1 MLDILIPDLD
11 NRSSLRIIKRKFP
24 LRHSLKQ
31 GVTQRISYRDASVFD
46 QRAVNL
52 TSLNIVKNEFLVTIQ
67 LATNQLEQFITSRER
82 QDLIQACL
90 ESFQQIEG
98 VLRVVELRGADMLAG
113 EIVSALKTVPTDS
126 DASYDAML
134 ASVSTASFVVTRYF
148 EYVQQFER
156 SMPVLLL
163 PFINDLRA
171 ARKLPLLPDSYF
183 LVMNA
188 DGEPKHS
195 NTVDSFTGDAARRFR
210 HMFQVGLLGVLQGQN
225 ADYSLGLMQRALERT
240 AAMASGKSFEKVL
253 WAASVSLRAIREK
266 HMSLYTTRKMLFS
279 ALDRQLKQLVQQ
291 GESFLDVPTD
301 ASLLREFIYIVAVSG
316 SESEQA
322 KAVRSA
328 FAVMPMGYSEADVE
342 EELNNLRGPGL
353 STVQSVAEV
362 IREELRSSKNALEMA
377 SQGGGDIVTTYPD
390 MIASLTRIADTLSVV
405 GLASPGQVLRD
416 QVKKISQWDSDGH
429 AANGGELIE
438 VADTLLYIESTVS
451 ALQNINLSQSK
462 LAETNALGKDQI
474 IAQSQLAEAEKVVID
489 EAQAGLSLIKRAM
502 ASYAESGYDSI
513 HISNLGKSLNSVRG
527 ALILMNM
534 SRAAKVA
541 ESCIQFV
548 DTKLLRGDASGA
560 IQQLMET
567 FADAVMSLEYFLE
580 AYIAVHKQDNS
591 ILEIA
596 EESVKALGY
605 PVN

>member
-1 MLDILIPDLD
+1 
-11 NRSSLRIIKRKFP
+11 
-24 LRHSLKQ
+24 
-31 GVTQRISYRDASVFD
+31 VFD

-52 TSLNIVKNEFLVTIQ
+52 TSLNIVKGEFLATIQ
-67 LATNQLEQFITSRER
+67 LATNQLEQFISSRER
-82 QDLIQACL
+82 QDLVQSCL
-90 ESFQQIEG
+90 ESFQQIDG
-98 VLRVVELRGADMLAG
+98 VLRMVQLRGADMLAG
-113 EIVSALKTVPTDS
+113 EIVDALKSVPVGA

-134 ASVSTASFVVTRYF
+134 AAVSTASFVVTRYF
-148 EYVQQFER
+148 EYVQQFEK

-171 ARKLPLLPDSYF
+171 TRKLAPIPDSHF
-183 LVMNA
+183 LVMNPVGA
-188 DGEPKHS
+188 PEQHGAVEPFS
-195 NTVDSFTGDAARRFR
+195 SDAARRFR

-240 AAMASGKSFEKVL
+240 NAMASGKPFAKVL
-253 WAASVSLRAIREK
+253 WSAAVSLRAIRET
-266 HMSLYTTRKMLFS
+266 HMALLTPRKMLFS
-279 ALDRQLKQLVQQ
+279 ALDRQLKQLVAQ
-291 GESFLDVPTD
+291 GEGFLDSAFD
-301 ASLLREFIYIVAVSG
+301 ESLLRGFVYIVAASG
-316 SESEQA
+316 SESEHA
-322 KAVRSA
+322 KAVRSV
-328 FAVMPMGYSEADVE
+328 FAVMPMGYCESDVE

-377 SQGGGDIVTTYPD
+377 SQGGGDIVATYPD

-405 GLASPGQVLRD
+405 GLASPGQVLRE
-416 QVKKISQWDSDGH
+416 QVNKIRQWDQDAH
-429 AANGGELIE
+429 AANNSELIE

-451 ALQNINLSQSK
+451 ALQNINLSQAK

-474 IAQSQLAEAEKVVID
+474 IAKSQLAEAEKVVLD
-489 EAQAGLSLIKRAM
+489 EAQAGLALIKRAM
-502 ASYAESGYDSI
+502 ASYAESGFDPI

-534 SRAAKVA
+534 ARAAKVA

-548 DTKLLRGDASGA
+548 DTKLLRGDSSGA

>member
-1 MLDILIPDLD
+1 M
-11 NRSSLRIIKRKFP
+11 
-24 LRHSLKQ
+24 
-31 GVTQRISYRDASVFD
+31 FD

-82 QDLIQACL
+82 QDLIQSCL

-98 VLRVVELRGADMLAG
+98 VLRVVELRGADLLAG
-113 EIVSALKTVPTDS
+113 EIVSALKTVPADA

-171 ARKLPLLPDSYF
+171 IRKLSLLPDSYF
-183 LVMNA
+183 LVMNS
-188 DGEPKHS
+188 DGEPTHR
-195 NTVDSFTGDAARRFR
+195 NPIDSFTSDAARRFR

-240 AAMASGKSFEKVL
+240 SAMTSGKSFEKVI
-253 WAASVSLRAIREK
+253 WVAAVSLSVIREK
-266 HMSLYTTRKMLFS
+266 HMALQTSRKMLFS

-291 GESFLDVPTD
+291 GESFLELSTD
-301 ASLLREFIYIVAVSG
+301 TSLLREFAYIVSVSG
-316 SESEQA
+316 SESERA

-328 FAVMPMGYSEADVE
+328 FAVMPMGYSESDVE

-416 QVKKISQWDSDGH
+416 QVKKISQWDNDKH
-429 AANGGELIE
+429 AANNSELIE

-451 ALQNINLSQSK
+451 ALQNINLSQAK

-474 IAQSQLAEAEKVVID
+474 IAKSQLAEAEKVVID

>member
-1 MLDILIPDLD
+1 M
-11 NRSSLRIIKRKFP
+11 
-24 LRHSLKQ
+24 
-31 GVTQRISYRDASVFD
+31 FD
-46 QRAVNL
+46 QREVNL
-52 TSLNIVKNEFLVTIQ
+52 TSLNIVKNEFLATIQ
-67 LATNQLEQFITSRER
+67 LATNQLEQFITSRDR
-82 QDLIQACL
+82 QDLVQSCL
-90 ESFQQIEG
+90 ESFQQIDG
-98 VLRVVELRGADMLAG
+98 VLRIVQLKGADLLAG
-113 EIVSALKTVPTDS
+113 EIVSALKTVPAAA

-134 ASVSTASFVVTRYF
+134 AAISTASFVITRYF

-156 SMPVLLL
+156 SMPVLLI

-171 ARKLPLLPDSYF
+171 TRKLAPLPDSYF

-188 DGEPKHS
+188 DAAPDYRSTGNEFS
-195 NTVDSFTGDAARRFR
+195 SDSARRFR

-240 AAMASGKSFEKVL
+240 NAISSGKIFSKVL
-253 WAASVSLRAIREK
+253 WAAAVSLQVIREK
-266 HMSLYTTRKMLFS
+266 HMALYTSRKMLFS

-291 GESFLDVPTD
+291 GESFLDAAIDET
-301 ASLLREFIYIVAVSG
+301 LLRGFVYIVVVSG

-322 KAVRSA
+322 KTIRNT
-328 FAVMPMGYSEADVE
+328 FAVMPMGYCESDVQD
-342 EELNNLRGPGL
+342 ELNNLRGPGL

-377 SQGGGDIVTTYPD
+377 SQGGGDIITTYPD
-390 MIASLTRIADTLSVV
+390 MISSLTRVADTLSVV

-416 QVKKISQWDSDGH
+416 QVNKIKQWDQDGH
-429 AANGGELIE
+429 AANNGELVE

-451 ALQNINLSQSK
+451 ALQNINLSQAK

-474 IAQSQLAEAEKVVID
+474 IAQSQLAEAEKVVLD
-489 EAQAGLSLIKRAM
+489 EAQAGLALIKRAM
-502 ASYAESGYDSI
+502 ASYAESGYDAA

-567 FADAVMSLEYFLE
+567 FADAVMSLEYFIE
-580 AYIAVHKQDNS
+580 AYIAVHKQDSS

>member
-1 MLDILIPDLD
+1 M
-11 NRSSLRIIKRKFP
+11 
-24 LRHSLKQ
+24 
-31 GVTQRISYRDASVFD
+31 FD

-98 VLRVVELRGADMLAG
+98 VLRVVELRGADLLAG
-113 EIVSALKTVPTDS
+113 EIVSALKTVPADA

-163 PFINDLRA
+163 PFINDLRVT
-171 ARKLPLLPDSYF
+171 RKLSLLPDSYF
-183 LVMNA
+183 LVMNSE
-188 DGEPKHS
+188 GEPQHR
-195 NTVDSFTGDAARRFR
+195 NPVDSFTGDAARRFR

-240 AAMASGKSFEKVL
+240 AAMTSGKLFEKVL
-253 WAASVSLRAIREK
+253 WAAAVSLSAIREK
-266 HMSLYTTRKMLFS
+266 HMALQTSRKMLFS

-291 GESFLDVPTD
+291 GESFLDVPAD
-301 ASLLREFIYIVAVSG
+301 ASLLREFVYIVTVSG

-328 FAVMPMGYSEADVE
+328 FAVMPMGYSEADVQ

-390 MIASLTRIADTLSVV
+390 MITSLTRIADTLSVV

-416 QVKKISQWDSDGH
+416 QVKKISQWDNDKH
-429 AANGGELIE
+429 AANNSELVE

-451 ALQNINLSQSK
+451 ALQNINLSQAK

-502 ASYAESGYDSI
+502 ASYAESGYDPI

>member
-1 MLDILIPDLD
+1 M
-11 NRSSLRIIKRKFP
+11 
-24 LRHSLKQ
+24 
-31 GVTQRISYRDASVFD
+31 FD

-98 VLRVVELRGADMLAG
+98 VLRVVELRGADLLAG
-113 EIVSALKTVPTDS
+113 EIVSALKTVPADA

-171 ARKLPLLPDSYF
+171 IRKLSLLPDSYF
-183 LVMNA
+183 LIMNS
-188 DGEPKHS
+188 DGEPKHR
-195 NTVDSFTGDAARRFR
+195 NPVDSFTGDAARRFR

-253 WAASVSLRAIREK
+253 WAAAVALSAIREK
-266 HMSLYTTRKMLFS
+266 HMALQTSRKMLFS

-291 GESFLDVPTD
+291 GESFLDIATD
-301 ASLLREFIYIVAVSG
+301 TSLLREFIYIVSVSG

-377 SQGGGDIVTTYPD
+377 SQGGGDIVATYPD

-416 QVKKISQWDSDGH
+416 QVKKISQWDSDSH

-451 ALQNINLSQSK
+451 ALQNINLSQAK

>member
-1 MLDILIPDLD
+1 M
-11 NRSSLRIIKRKFP
+11 
-24 LRHSLKQ
+24 
-31 GVTQRISYRDASVFD
+31 FD

-98 VLRVVELRGADMLAG
+98 VLRVVELRGADLLAG
-113 EIVSALKTVPTDS
+113 EIVSALKTVPADA

-163 PFINDLRA
+163 PFINDLRVT
-171 ARKLPLLPDSYF
+171 RKLSLLPDSYF
-183 LVMNA
+183 LVMNSE
-188 DGEPKHS
+188 GEPQHR
-195 NTVDSFTGDAARRFR
+195 NPVDSFTGDAARRFR

-240 AAMASGKSFEKVL
+240 AAMTSGKLFEKVL
-253 WAASVSLRAIREK
+253 WAAAVSLSAIREK
-266 HMSLYTTRKMLFS
+266 HMALQTSRKMLFS

-291 GESFLDVPTD
+291 GASFLDVPAD
-301 ASLLREFIYIVAVSG
+301 ASLLREFVYIVTVSG

-328 FAVMPMGYSEADVE
+328 FAVMPMGYSEADVQ

-416 QVKKISQWDSDGH
+416 QVKKISQWDNDKH
-429 AANGGELIE
+429 AANNSELVE

-451 ALQNINLSQSK
+451 ALQNINLSQAK

-502 ASYAESGYDSI
+502 ASYAESGYDPI

>member
-1 MLDILIPDLD
+1 M
-11 NRSSLRIIKRKFP
+11 
-24 LRHSLKQ
+24 
-31 GVTQRISYRDASVFD
+31 FD

-82 QDLIQACL
+82 QDLIQSCL

-98 VLRVVELRGADMLAG
+98 VLRVVELRGADLLAG
-113 EIVSALKTVPTDS
+113 EIVSALKTVPTDA

-163 PFINDLRA
+163 PFINDLRVT
-171 ARKLPLLPDSYF
+171 RKLSLLPDSYF
-183 LVMNA
+183 LVMNSE
-188 DGEPKHS
+188 GEPQHR
-195 NTVDSFTGDAARRFR
+195 NPVDSFTGDAARRFR

-240 AAMASGKSFEKVL
+240 AAMTSGKSFEKVL
-253 WAASVSLRAIREK
+253 WAAAVSLSAIREK
-266 HMSLYTTRKMLFS
+266 HMGLQTSRKMLFS

-291 GESFLDVPTD
+291 GESFLDVPAD
-301 ASLLREFIYIVAVSG
+301 ASLLREFVYIVTVSG

-328 FAVMPMGYSEADVE
+328 FAVMPMGYSEADVQ

-416 QVKKISQWDSDGH
+416 QVKKISQWDNDKH
-429 AANGGELIE
+429 AANNSELVE

-451 ALQNINLSQSK
+451 ALQNINLSQAK
-462 LAETNALGKDQI
+462 LAETNALGKEQI

>member
-1 MLDILIPDLD
+1 
-11 NRSSLRIIKRKFP
+11 
-24 LRHSLKQ
+24 
-31 GVTQRISYRDASVFD
+31 VFD

-98 VLRVVELRGADMLAG
+98 VLRVVELRGADLLAG
-113 EIVSALKTVPTDS
+113 EIVSALKTVPADA

-163 PFINDLRA
+163 PFINDLRVT
-171 ARKLPLLPDSYF
+171 RKLSLLPDSYF
-183 LVMNA
+183 LVMNSE
-188 DGEPKHS
+188 GEPQHR
-195 NTVDSFTGDAARRFR
+195 NPVDSFTGDAARRFR

-240 AAMASGKSFEKVL
+240 AAMTSGKLFEKVL
-253 WAASVSLRAIREK
+253 WAAAVSLSAIREK
-266 HMSLYTTRKMLFS
+266 HMALQTSRKMLFS

-291 GESFLDVPTD
+291 GESFLDVPAD
-301 ASLLREFIYIVAVSG
+301 ASLLREFVYIVTVSG

-328 FAVMPMGYSEADVE
+328 FAVMPMGYSEADVQ

-416 QVKKISQWDSDGH
+416 QVKKISQWDNDKH
-429 AANGGELIE
+429 AANNSELVE

-451 ALQNINLSQSK
+451 ALQNINLSQAK

-502 ASYAESGYDSI
+502 ASYAESGYDPI

>member
-1 MLDILIPDLD
+1 M
-11 NRSSLRIIKRKFP
+11 
-24 LRHSLKQ
+24 
-31 GVTQRISYRDASVFD
+31 FD

-52 TSLNIVKNEFLVTIQ
+52 TSLNIVKNEFLATIQ
-67 LATNQLEQFITSRER
+67 LATNQLEQFISSRER
-82 QDLIQACL
+82 QDLILSCL

-98 VLRVVELRGADMLAG
+98 VLRIVELQGADLLAS
-113 EIVSALKTVPTDS
+113 EIVAALKATPADA
-126 DASYDAML
+126 DASHDTVLGAI
-134 ASVSTASFVVTRYF
+134 STASFVLTRYF

-156 SMPVLLL
+156 SMPILLL
-163 PFINDLRA
+163 SFINDLRI
-171 ARKLPLLPDSYF
+171 ARKLAPLPDSYF

-188 DGEPKHS
+188 EGSRS
-195 NTVDSFTGDAARRFR
+195 NGSIGSEFSSDAARRFR

-240 AAMASGKSFEKVL
+240 DAMSSGKALGKVV
-253 WAASVSLRAIREK
+253 WAAAISLSVIREK
-266 HMSLYTTRKMLFS
+266 RMSLHTARKMLFS

-291 GESFLDVPTD
+291 GENFLETKPDE
-301 ASLLREFIYIVAVSG
+301 SLLKGFVYIVAASG

-322 KAVRSA
+322 KAVRST
-328 FAVMPMGYSEADVE
+328 FAVMPMSYCEADVE

-377 SQGGGDIVTTYPD
+377 SQGGGDIVSTYPD

-405 GLASPGQVLRD
+405 GLASPGQILRD
-416 QVKKISQWDSDGH
+416 QVSRVRQWDTDQH
-429 AANGGELIE
+429 AADNSELVE

-462 LAETNALGKDQI
+462 LAETNALGRDQI
-474 IAQSQLAEAEKVVID
+474 IAKSQLAEAEKVVLD
-489 EAQAGLSLIKRAM
+489 EAQAGLALIKRGM

-513 HISNLGKSLNSVRG
+513 HIANLGKSLNSVRG

-534 SRAAKVA
+534 SRAAKVT
-541 ESCIQFV
+541 ESCMQFV

-596 EESVKALGY
+596 EESVKALGH

>member
-1 MLDILIPDLD
+1 
-11 NRSSLRIIKRKFP
+11 
-24 LRHSLKQ
+24 
-31 GVTQRISYRDASVFD
+31 VFD

-98 VLRVVELRGADMLAG
+98 VLRVVELRGADLLAG
-113 EIVSALKTVPTDS
+113 EIVSALKTVPADA

-171 ARKLPLLPDSYF
+171 IRKLSLLPDSYF
-183 LVMNA
+183 LIMNS
-188 DGEPKHS
+188 DGEPKHR
-195 NTVDSFTGDAARRFR
+195 NPVDSFTGDAARRFR

-253 WAASVSLRAIREK
+253 WAAAVALSAIREK
-266 HMSLYTTRKMLFS
+266 HMALQTSRKMLFS

-291 GESFLDVPTD
+291 GESFLDIATD
-301 ASLLREFIYIVAVSG
+301 TSLLREFIYIVSVSG

-377 SQGGGDIVTTYPD
+377 SQGGGDIVATYPD

-416 QVKKISQWDSDGH
+416 QVKKISQWDSDSH

-451 ALQNINLSQSK
+451 ALQNINLSQAK

>member
-1 MLDILIPDLD
+1 M
-11 NRSSLRIIKRKFP
+11 
-24 LRHSLKQ
+24 
-31 GVTQRISYRDASVFD
+31 FD

-98 VLRVVELRGADMLAG
+98 VLRVVELRGADLLAG
-113 EIVSALKTVPTDS
+113 EIVSALKTVPADA

-163 PFINDLRA
+163 PFINDLRVT
-171 ARKLPLLPDSYF
+171 RKLSLLPDSYF
-183 LVMNA
+183 LVMNSE
-188 DGEPKHS
+188 GEPQHR
-195 NTVDSFTGDAARRFR
+195 NPVDSFTGDAARRFR

-240 AAMASGKSFEKVL
+240 AAMTSGKLFEKVL
-253 WAASVSLRAIREK
+253 WAAAVSLSAIREK
-266 HMSLYTTRKMLFS
+266 HMALQTSRKMLFS

-291 GESFLDVPTD
+291 GESFLDVPAD
-301 ASLLREFIYIVAVSG
+301 ASLLREFVYIVTVSG

-328 FAVMPMGYSEADVE
+328 FAVMPMGYSEADVQ

-416 QVKKISQWDSDGH
+416 QVKKISQWDNDKH
-429 AANGGELIE
+429 AANNSELVE

-451 ALQNINLSQSK
+451 ALQNINLSQAK

-502 ASYAESGYDSI
+502 ASYAESGYDPI

>member
-1 MLDILIPDLD
+1 M
-11 NRSSLRIIKRKFP
+11 
-24 LRHSLKQ
+24 
-31 GVTQRISYRDASVFD
+31 FD

-98 VLRVVELRGADMLAG
+98 VLRVVELRGADLLAG
-113 EIVSALKTVPTDS
+113 EIVSALKTVPADA

-171 ARKLPLLPDSYF
+171 IRKLSLLPDSYF
-183 LVMNA
+183 LIMNS
-188 DGEPKHS
+188 DGEPKHR
-195 NTVDSFTGDAARRFR
+195 NPVDSFTGDAARRFR

-253 WAASVSLRAIREK
+253 WAAAVALSAIREK
-266 HMSLYTTRKMLFS
+266 HMALQTSRKMLFS

-291 GESFLDVPTD
+291 GEGFLEIATD
-301 ASLLREFIYIVAVSG
+301 TSLLREFIYIVSVSG

-377 SQGGGDIVTTYPD
+377 SQGGGDIVATYPD

-416 QVKKISQWDSDGH
+416 QVKKISQWDSDSH

-451 ALQNINLSQSK
+451 ALQNINLSQAK